1 MDNMMTR
8 ENCKPSTS
16 ERIGATICAVLFSG
30 LVSFCVLLSLYR
42 SSADQPSL
50 FGQKLSQFAAQVG
63 LGSSIT
69 TNLEMLHIKTLVVPA
84 IVFIVLLS
92 IAASFFGDITN

>member
-69 TNLEMLHIKTLVVPA
+69 TNLEMLHIKTLVVQSS
-84 IVFIVLLS
+84 FLS
-92 IAASFFGDITN
+92 FC